1 MSCAAF
7 EDMPSAGRIVQKLSK
22 RLIVLVILLKRMSET
37 GPDNSVMNL
46 ACEELKLEPE
56 CTLATKWHILV
67 VLAKLML

>member
-7 EDMPSAGRIVQKLSK
+7 EDMPSAGKIVQKLSK

-56 CTLATKWHILV
+56 YTLATKWHILV
-67 VLAKLML
+67 VLAKLLL